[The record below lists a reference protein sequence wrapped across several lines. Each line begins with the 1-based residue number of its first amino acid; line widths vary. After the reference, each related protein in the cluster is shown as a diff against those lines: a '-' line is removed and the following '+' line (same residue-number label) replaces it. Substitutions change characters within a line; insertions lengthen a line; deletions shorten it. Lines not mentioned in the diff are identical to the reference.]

1 MGLTEPAT
9 QTYTQKKVPLVLG
22 LCLCREMISHSREL
36 EQKKP
41 NPESNLNCKYITK
54 SLQHEEWAT

>member
-22 LCLCREMISHSREL
+22 LCLCREMLSHSREL
-36 EQKKP
+36 EQKKH